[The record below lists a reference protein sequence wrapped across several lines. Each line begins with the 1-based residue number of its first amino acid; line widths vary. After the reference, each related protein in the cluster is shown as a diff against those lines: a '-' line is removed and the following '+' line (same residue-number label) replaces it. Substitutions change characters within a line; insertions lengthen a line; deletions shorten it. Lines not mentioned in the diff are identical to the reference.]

1 MALPA
6 IVFFIIFVRD
16 AIKTKQTIFGYLA
29 LLFGIYLLQHAV
41 KVQQF
46 FLINPSDAGLF
57 FGITQVSFI
66 FIVLSLSI
74 VVDMFEKNTPYSGKQ
89 TALTILAAIA
99 VGGLLIN
106 PTLITTPTEGTFLLQ
121 VDPGGLARASQ
132 EIFLLVAGV
141 VILVT
146 LFQSYQNATAFKQ
159 KSLVRGM
166 FWGTF
171 ISLFLGSILPGMME
185 FGAVHG
191 LFTWDLVHIP
201 LFEGIF
207 QDLGIL
213 VLGAAIMRVSKNPW
227 LLQRQQVYFILV
239 LSRDGVDLYSK
250 VFNPEIT
257 PTDLTLF
264 SGGFSAVTSLFQE
277 VTKTSTQ
284 VKSIVLEENELR
296 LINREHFVCAMLVDY
311 STQASEVAHQKFT
324 NEFEALYGR
333 VAKDYDGN
341 AAIFEAAERIAEKY
355 FD

>member
-1 MALPA
+1 MAIPA

-16 AIKTKQTIFGYLA
+16 AIKTKQKIFGFLA
-29 LLFGIYLLQHAV
+29 LLFGLYLLQHVV
-41 KVQQF
+41 KVPQLFLATEEEAEVF
-46 FLINPSDAGLF
+46 FVISQALF
-57 FGITQVSFI
+57 L
-66 FIVLSLSI
+66 FIVLSLSL

-89 TALTILAAIA
+89 TVLAILAAIA
-99 VGGLLIN
+99 VGGMLLN
-106 PTLITTPTEGTFLLQ
+106 PALISTPIEGTFLVR
-121 VDPGGLARASQ
+121 VDPHGLARIGQ
-132 EIFLLVAGV
+132 EVFLLVAGM

-171 ISLFLGSILPGMME
+171 ISLVLGSILPGIVE
-185 FGAVHG
+185 FSATYG
-191 LFTWDLVHIP
+191 LFTADLLYIP
-201 LFEGIF
+201 IFEGVL

-239 LSRDGVDLYSK
+239 LSHEGVDLYSK
-250 VFNPEIT
+250 VFNPEIS

-284 VKSIVLEENELR
+284 VKSIVLEDNELR
-296 LINREHFVCAMLVDY
+296 LINRDHFVCAMLVDY

-324 NEFEALYGR
+324 NEFEELYGKI
-333 VAKDYDGN
+333 AKEYDGD
-341 AAIFEAAERIAEKY
+341 ASVFEAADRIAEKY